1 VVLGFGKAMG
11 TDYDLNMMK
20 GKSMVEVEGS
30 LYYIYVENY
39 TLTVL
44 T

>member
-1 VVLGFGKAMG
+1 VVLGFGRAMG
-11 TDYDLNMMK
+11 TDCDLNVMK

-39 TLTVL
+39 TLTVS